1 MKLYRV
7 QANYKNIYV
16 NEMLEAENDKAALEC
31 FVKKVD
37 SGDVIEKE
45 GAGFHNPDHLFLTFE
60 EVDRDATTKVNI
72 GETSIGVTMGNQSV
86 GTGSSNSRYEVDGY
100 KD

>member
-16 NEMLEAENDKAALEC
+16 DETLEAKNDKAALEC

-37 SGDVIEKE
+37 SGDIIEKE
-45 GAGFHNPDHLFLTFE
+45 GPGFHDPNFLFLTFE
-60 EVDRDATTKVNI
+60 EVDRDGTTKVNI
-72 GETSIGVTMGNQSV
+72 GETSIGVQVGNTSV
-86 GTGSSNSRYEVDGY
+86 GAG
-100 KD
+100 

>member
-72 GETSIGVTMGNQSV
+72 GETSIGVQMGNQSV
-86 GTGSSNSRYEVDGY
+86 GAG
-100 KD
+100 

>member
-7 QANYKNIYV
+7 QAKYKNIYV
-16 NEMLEAENDKAALEC
+16 DEMLEAKNDTAVLED

-37 SGDVIEKE
+37 SGDVTEKP
-45 GAGFHNPDHLFLTFE
+45 GAGFEDPNVLFLTFE

-72 GETSIGVTMGNQSV
+72 GETSVGVQVGNTGVNSGQSN
-86 GTGSSNSRYEVDGY
+86 T
-100 KD
+100 

>member
-16 NEMLEAENDKAALEC
+16 DEMLEAENDKAVLEY

-37 SGDVIEKE
+37 SGDVTERE
-45 GAGFHNPDHLFLTFE
+45 GPGFHDPNVLFLTFE
-60 EVDRDATTKVNI
+60 EINRDVTKVNI
-72 GETSIGVTMGNQSV
+72 GETSVGVQMGNTSV
-86 GTGSSNSRYEVDGY
+86 STG
-100 KD
+100 